1 MTWLL
6 IALFVVVALAIVGW
20 CCCAVSGDIAQQEE
34 DRYGVDEARR
44 S

>member
-6 IALFVVVALAIVGW
+6 IALFIVAVVGVGW
-20 CCCAVSGDIAQQEE
+20 CCLAVSGDAAQREE
-34 DRYGVDEARR
+34 DRYGDEARR